1 MEKGTGREG
10 GGAGLGRLSL
20 AAAEGDIVGLPGGAC
35 LIGGNC
41 SQRQGMLTEFS
52 CETV

>member
-1 MEKGTGREG
+1 MEKGTEREG
-10 GGAGLGRLSL
+10 GGAGLGRLPL
-20 AAAEGDIVGLPGGAC
+20 ATAEGDIVGLPEGAC

-41 SQRQGMLTEFS
+41 SQRQGMLTKFF